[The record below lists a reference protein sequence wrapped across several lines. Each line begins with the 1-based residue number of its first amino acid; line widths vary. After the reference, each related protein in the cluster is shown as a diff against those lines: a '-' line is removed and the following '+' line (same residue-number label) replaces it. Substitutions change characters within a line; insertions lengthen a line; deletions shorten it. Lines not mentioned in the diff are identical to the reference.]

1 MIRLGVGLVALALL
15 VSGPLAA
22 MDLVRGG
29 LAALTSHEIG
39 HSLGLVA
46 YGPPPPGAFADE
58 KLAEFI
64 ANPGGSVGP
73 HIDTAGQNLMQ
84 AGPGSGN
91 LPPMSLGFLMSPW
104 FFNELNLAYLQGRV
118 VLLPKD

>member
-46 YGPPPPGAFADE
+46 YGPPPHGAFADE